1 MSKTQNM
8 YWRKHLRL
16 VLLVILTGMLCY
28 QSHTAVKL
36 IMDPPMIVTR
46 SEDDIV
52 NVPAPLLYIC
62 PNKQYDYSKLEAIG
76 YSSEFHLIKANETG
90 VWGPSINETWEQL
103 IGNVLINSPEE
114 QKSTIEVLTEHVE
127 LEEQLYPKFGYC
139 FDVKNYSMTGT
150 IVFRFNDITGVT
162 FLLSDPSTKS
172 YIQSDPNSHQGEV
185 LQIDKSAAY
194 SYYIDLEIHQ
204 LSETSNCNPQPEY
217 SYANCVDDF
226 VSKDFMPSLGCI
238 PPLLSDHDHC
248 EENKS
253 NVTNYISNY
262 AQKYLSNVATKAETG
277 CKKPCRQLKMKVT
290 LKGQTSN
297 QKAYGVFNFNPKV
310 KVLTELPNYNWFNFI
325 IDIGSS
331 LGTWAGLSAISLVD
345 FALYPV
351 TSFRS
356 FIKVAF

>member
-1 MSKTQNM
+1 MSKTPNM
-8 YWRKHLRL
+8 NWRKHLRL
-16 VLLVILTGMLCY
+16 VLLVILIVMLCY
-28 QSHTAVKL
+28 QSHTAFKL
-36 IMDPPMIVTR
+36 IMNPPMIVTT

-62 PNKQYDYSKLEAIG
+62 PNKQYDYPKLKAIG
-76 YSSEFHLIKANETG
+76 YLSEFHLIKANETG
-90 VWGPSINETWEQL
+90 VWGTSINETWEQL
-103 IGNVLINSPEE
+103 IRNVSIKSPEE
-114 QKSTIEVLTEHVE
+114 QKSTIKILPEYVL
-127 LEEQLYPKFGYC
+127 LEERLYPKFGYC

-150 IVFRFNDITGVT
+150 LVFMLSNITGVT
-162 FLLSDPSTKS
+162 FLLSDPNTKS
-172 YIQSDPNSHQGEV
+172 YIQFDPNSHQGEV

-194 SYYIDLEIHQ
+194 SYYINLEVHH

-217 SYANCVDDF
+217 SYANCVDDY

-248 EENKS
+248 EEKKS

-262 AQKYLSNVATKAETG
+262 AQKYMSNVATKAETE

-290 LKGQTSN
+290 LKGKISTPT
-297 QKAYGVFNFNPKV
+297 AYGVFNFNPKV

-331 LGTWAGLSAISLVD
+331 FGTWADLSAISLVD

-351 TSFRS
+351 ISFKS
-356 FIKVAF
+356 FIKGN